1 MSIPNAFKQLKIFAT
16 GGLDKLVLDSSSSLG
31 ELGPR
36 SINVQVS
43 YAGINFID
51 TYFRSGLYPVS
62 LPFNLGQEG
71 AGKVVAIGSQVTR
84 FKPGQ
89 SVAFYSSGSL
99 SEYTQIDESKAVA
112 LDKANVSEFD
122 AATVLL
128 QGLTA
133 WTFLREA
140 HPVQKGDKIL
150 VHAAAGGVGLIL
162 VQLAKYLGATVI
174 GTVSTPE
181 KAQLAKGNGADHVI
195 LYTKEDVKE
204 RVLEITN
211 GEGVI
216 ANFDGV
222 GKDTFDLA
230 FQVAARRGT
239 IISFGNAS
247 GAVPPFSILQLTPKN
262 LKLLRPTVMNYIA
275 TAEELDKYS
284 SELFD
289 LIAKGV
295 LKIHRHG
302 VYNFDI
308 DSLRQAQADITS
320 RGTTGKLVVK
330 VSDA

>member
-1 MSIPNAFKQLKIFAT
+1 MSIPDKFKQLKIYET
-16 GGLDKLVLDSSSSLG
+16 GGLDKLVLDSNSSLQ

-36 SINVQVS
+36 SVNIKVS
-43 YAGINFID
+43 YAGINYID

-71 AGKVVAIGSQVTR
+71 AGKIVEVGSEVTR

-89 SVAFYSSGSL
+89 SVAFYSPGSL
-99 SEYTQIDESKAVA
+99 SEYQQIDETKAFA
-112 LDKANVSEFD
+112 LDTIKVSEFD
-122 AATVLL
+122 AATILL

-140 HPVQKGDKIL
+140 HPVQKGDKVLI
-150 VHAAAGGVGLIL
+150 HAAAGGVGLIL
-162 VQLAKYLGATVI
+162 VQLAKHLGAIVI
-174 GTVSTPE
+174 GTTSTPE
-181 KAQLAKGNGADHVI
+181 KAQLAKDNGADHVI
-195 LYTKEDVKE
+195 LYTKENVTE
-204 RVLEITN
+204 RVHEITS
-211 GEGVI
+211 GDGVN

-222 GKDTFDLA
+222 GKDTFDTA
-230 FQVAARRGT
+230 FEVAALCGT

-262 LKLLRPTVMNYIA
+262 IKLLRPSVMNYIA
-275 TAEELDKYS
+275 TAEKFDKYS
-284 SELFD
+284 TELFD
-289 LIAKGV
+289 LIERGV

-308 DSLRQAQADITS
+308 ESLKQAQADITS

-330 VSDA
+330 VSNE